1 MKILLNIFAL
11 VSAAVFPQLATAA
24 SFPFMIQA
32 PTANWA
38 DARQQNGC
46 EEASSIMAVAW
57 ARGEALPTGKT
68 AEKYILDMADWETKR
83 YKVGNDTSVADTAE
97 RLLKTY
103 QGFIN
108 YRVLNKI
115 SLTDLIKNIQA
126 GRAVILPANGKKLRN
141 PNFSAGGPDLHML
154 LVIGYDA
161 KTKEFIT
168 NDPGTRR
175 GQNYRYPAQ
184 RLYDAIRDYP
194 TSEKKIVKDLGKN
207 VIVVSKVNDTN

>member
-1 MKILLNIFAL
+1 MKIYLNILAFA
-11 VSAAVFPQLATAA
+11 AAIAMPQLAAA
-24 SFPFMIQA
+24 SAFPFLTQA

-57 ARGEALPTGKT
+57 ARGETLPTGKT

-83 YKVGNDTSVADTAE
+83 YKVSNDTSAADTAE

-103 QGFIN
+103 QGFTN

-115 SLTDLIKNIQA
+115 SLADLKKNIQA
-126 GRAVILPANGKKLRN
+126 GRAVILPANGKKLKN

-175 GQNYRYPAQ
+175 GQNYRYPEQ

-207 VIVVSKVNDTN
+207 VIAISKVK